1 MRTDRLEF
9 VYKETK
15 LETFTSF
22 SIYYLILPRICI
34 KLLNAKKI
42 IFSKSKIT
50 SRWQN
55 FDFGL
60 SEYIPESNQNHFLES
75 PFYSVERFD
84 TLQFN
89 IIKSYQRIKEFDLIL
104 EISSHLFS
112 FKRINLDRFHI
123 HISRF

>member
-60 SEYIPESNQNHFLES
+60 SEYIPESNQNHSLES